1 VCQGVSGYFRDLEA
15 TMKVWTEDGR
25 YKAGDLGRLDEGG
38 NLVVVGRKKDM
49 IIRGG
54 MKIYP
59 IEIENIVLKHPKV
72 LDVAVVSMPDPL
84 GWGKGPAPLSCLVQG
99 RSLHL
104 RIWSLSGRR
113 KELVPLN
120 CLKDSNWF
128 RKSRRW
134 VVKDK
139 RQTRNK

>member
-1 VCQGVSGYFRDLEA
+1 MSGYFRDLEA

-25 YKAGDLGRLDEGG
+25 YKAGDLGRLDEGD

-54 MKIYP
+54 MNIYP

-84 GWGKGPAPLSCLVQG
+84 DGAKDLRLCRASCRAGVY
-99 RSLHL
+99 
-104 RIWSLSGRR
+104 I
-113 KELVPLN
+113 
-120 CLKDSNWF
+120 
-128 RKSRRW
+128 
-134 VVKDK
+134 
-139 RQTRNK
+139 